1 MPLGILQD
9 RHLEHVP
16 GTATLED
23 LDPVAALQQEAD
35 GKELKKSRNGTILVP
50 QPSNDPNGTQPAC
63 SWADKTCEAHATI
76 LTWLPRPSQLP
87 PMASRLDHRHPLPQL
102 GDRVHPVSPLGG
114 EHSRTRALLQFT

>member
-23 LDPVAALQQEAD
+23 LDPVAALQQQAD

-50 QPSNDPNGTQPAC
+50 QPSDDPNGTYIC
-63 SWADKTCEAHATI
+63 
-76 LTWLPRPSQLP
+76 LPTGEPS
-87 PMASRLDHRHPLPQL
+87 
-102 GDRVHPVSPLGG
+102 RVQCL
-114 EHSRTRALLQFT
+114 RQ